1 MQVPIVRVPGP
12 GLPLPCCVNNPAR
25 VTARARVVHCIQRAA
40 RLAAGLITGLALGL
54 LAGCDS
60 GEPAPL
66 KVANGD
72 AKLGQ
77 RLLAQYQCGSCHLI
91 PDVPAAR
98 SLTGPALDT
107 FGRRSYIA
115 GHIPNRPDA
124 LVAWIVDPPAMKPGT
139 LMPAMG
145 VSTDEA
151 RHMAAYLYSLR

>member
-1 MQVPIVRVPGP
+1 MKN
-12 GLPLPCCVNNPAR
+12 LAR
-25 VTARARVVHCIQRAA
+25 VLARA
-40 RLAAGLITGLALGL
+40 GLGLSLSLGLGL
-54 LAGCDS
+54 LNGCDS
-60 GEPAPL
+60 GQQAPIA
-66 KVANGD
+66 VPNGD
-72 AKLGQ
+72 ARLGQ

-145 VSTDEA
+145 VSPDEA
-151 RHMAAYLYSLR
+151 RHMAAYLYALP